1 MFQSDNRHR
10 LLILGC
16 SAIKLDTPGLLPAI
30 ERYDGPPYR
39 VLRSFL
45 RTSVWPKRLSIAV
58 LSARYGLIGGL
69 TPIEYYDQRMDR
81 RRAAELRGQVT
92 DTLLGWSQDHQTVDV
107 VLGKEYIQALAVD
120 ELHRNGVDVNIV
132 NGGIGS
138 KLGWLKELLEGMR
151 QEVRFPSPA
160 RPNVSRP
167 LYFLPDWDDVLDVG
181 YDFRR
186 DLFSSISKRER
197 IEKHVVQLMQ
207 PHRICDGVL
216 VSLAQNMGSKGF
228 LKKFGPMDDRALAP
242 RSVRDVFGVGH
253 DQWIFGDCGAFS
265 YVKNPEPTITTEQAV
280 ALYQLYG
287 FDFGASVDHIP
298 VPEIAT
304 CKGKLVLD
312 TAEQKRRVKLTR
324 DNAGAFIEL
333 HRKRKC
339 TFIPVGVIQGI
350 TAEDYARQLPE
361 YLDMGYCH
369 VALGGLVPRS
379 DKDVLDIVRAVHEAI
394 PKDQPRPWIHLMG
407 VFRPKIQAGL
417 RELGVTSFDSATYF
431 RKAWLRSGQNYLG
444 TDGNWYAAIRVP
456 LTSDP
461 RTRVRLEKSGRSW
474 QEIEELEALAL
485 RALHDYAD
493 GRVSLAAVLEAVTA
507 YDQLL
512 DRNEGAGT
520 DFTEAYKRTLEARPW
535 ELCDCPI
542 CTSLGI
548 DVVIFR
554 GYNRNKRRGAHNT
567 LMLYLLIS
575 R

>member
-1 MFQSDNRHR
+1 M
-10 LLILGC
+10 
-16 SAIKLDTPGLLPAI
+16 LPAI

-45 RTSVWPKRLSIAV
+45 RTSVWPKQLSIAV

-69 TPIEYYDQRMDR
+69 TLIEYYDQRMDHH
-81 RRAAELRGQVT
+81 RAAELRGQVT

-107 VLGKEYIQALAVD
+107 VLSKDYLQALGID
-120 ELHRNGVDVNIV
+120 ELHRNGVKVNIV

-151 QEVRFPSPA
+151 QDVRFPNPSK
-160 RPNVSRP
+160 PNVSRP

-186 DLFSSISKRER
+186 DIFSSKGKRER
-197 IEKHVVQLMQ
+197 NEKHVVQLMQ

-216 VSLAQNMGSKGF
+216 VSLAQNMSSKGF
-228 LKKFGPMDDRALAP
+228 FKKFGPVDDRALAP
-242 RSVRDVFGVGH
+242 RSVRDVFGVDH
-253 DQWIFGDCGAFS
+253 DQWVFGDCGAFS

-298 VPEIAT
+298 VKEIAT

-312 TAEQKRRVKLTR
+312 TFEQKRRVKLTR
-324 DNAGAFIEL
+324 ENAAAFIEL

-350 TAEDYARQLPE
+350 TAKDYARQLPE

-379 DKDVLDIVRAVHEAI
+379 DKDVLTIVRAVYEAI
-394 PKDQPRPWIHLMG
+394 PKNRPRPWIHLMG
-407 VFRPKIQAGL
+407 VFRPKIQADL

-461 RTRVRLEKSGRSW
+461 RTRVRLEKCGKSW
-474 QEIEELEALAL
+474 QEIEELEAQAL

-493 GRVSLAAVLEAVTA
+493 GRVSLATALEAVIA

-512 DRNEGAGT
+512 DRNERAET
-520 DFTEAYKRTLEARPW
+520 DFIEAYKRTLEARPW
-535 ELCDCPI
+535 ELCDCPV

-567 LMLYLLIS
+567 LMLYRLIS
-575 R
+575 Q